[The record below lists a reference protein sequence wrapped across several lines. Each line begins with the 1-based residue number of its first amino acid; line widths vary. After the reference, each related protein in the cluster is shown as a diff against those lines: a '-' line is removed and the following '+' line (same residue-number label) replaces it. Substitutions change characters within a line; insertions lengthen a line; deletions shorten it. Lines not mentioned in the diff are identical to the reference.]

1 MFNIFKSIIVICSLR
16 TGGLGVM
23 ARTPH
28 RPMMGGLLLVLA
40 LTFMNAS
47 GAAESV
53 RPFTLGSLEK
63 VLGAREDKPFIL
75 VFWSLDCQYC
85 PTELKMLSELKR
97 SHPAL
102 DVVLI
107 ATDSVSDAPQLIA
120 RTESYGMNKAEQW
133 VFAEDMPERLRF
145 EIDRRWYGEVPR
157 TYFYDRKHQREAKTG
172 LVSKKFF
179 EDWIARNAVT
189 GSGH

>member
-1 MFNIFKSIIVICSLR
+1 MFGIFKSKIGIRQLR
-16 TGGLGVM
+16 AGGLGSM
-23 ARTPH
+23 ARTLPGST
-28 RPMMGGLLLVLA
+28 MGRLLLVLTF
-40 LTFMNAS
+40 TFMNAA

-63 VLGAREDKPFIL
+63 VLGAREGKPFIL

-97 SHPAL
+97 GHPAL

-107 ATDSVSDAPQLIA
+107 ATDTVNDTPQLIA
-120 RTESYGMNKAEQW
+120 RTESYGMGKAEQW

-157 TYFYDRKHQREAKTG
+157 TYFYDKKHQREAKTG
-172 LVSKKFF
+172 LISKKFF
-179 EDWIARNAVT
+179 EDWLVRNGVS
-189 GSGH
+189 GSGP